1 MKNLILISDDT
12 KNEFDNIEELKKFIL
27 SNLYN
32 ATNEEQQ
39 KFFYEKVFGF
49 SIINRLQI
57 VDTLKGVYESNYQIN
72 EKEIIKLEKAIVINN
87 FDTYILSLCKFNIIV
102 LLEEENHRN
111 YTKDIINTNDK
122 YIVVNAFADK
132 ILRKIVGEIK

>member
-102 LLEEENHRN
+102 LLEEENHRY

-132 ILRKIVGEIK
+132 ILRKIVGDIK